1 MEGLPPRAEAVLPPA
16 EGLPPHFEALG
27 AKAGVK
33 KEMLKNVISLHIL
46 SYFSN
51 FADGNMK
58 RNMFFNLKTTQPP
71 ETGNW

>member
-33 KEMLKNVISLHIL
+33 KRNVKKCHFLAYIKLFEYLLH
-46 SYFSN
+46 
-51 FADGNMK
+51 
-58 RNMFFNLKTTQPP
+58 T
-71 ETGNW
+71 ET